1 LVIEM
6 THSVWVTGIGAE
18 FDDFLFAPIA
28 VDENGTQISVI
39 TALARLD
46 LDPWQE
52 AKQLAASPGGTATQR
67 LKSLLTRA
75 LSDGPATTLDAGRI
89 AARLNALLPRG
100 AKPSLLSLGTGLS
113 LDQTTK
119 LGAGISM
126 YVVLA
131 VCIMLVAQSLLA
143 GRQTPVPV
151 DNGAPTPSAVSS
163 PLPPP
168 TSGRPPRNF

>member
-6 THSVWVTGIGAE
+6 THPVWVAGIGAE

-113 LDQTTK
+113 LNQTTK

-126 YVVLA
+126 YVVFA
-131 VCIMLVAQSLLA
+131 VCIMLIAQSLLA
-143 GRQTPVPV
+143 VRQTPTQV
-151 DNGAPTPSAVSS
+151 DDGAPSAVSF

-168 TSGRPPRNF
+168 TTSRQEPR